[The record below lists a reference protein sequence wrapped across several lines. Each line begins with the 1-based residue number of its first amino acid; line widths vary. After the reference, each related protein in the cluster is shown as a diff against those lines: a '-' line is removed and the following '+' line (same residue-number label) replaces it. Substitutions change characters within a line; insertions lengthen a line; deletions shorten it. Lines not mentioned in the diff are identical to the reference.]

1 MPDSPANVPATA
13 MPSHASSGTNAI
25 DTIDTIDTMATDVL
39 LQLTGLK
46 KTYDETEVLTDINLN
61 IKRGE
66 FLTLLGPS
74 GCGKTTLL
82 RLIAGFEQPTAGAI
96 YLEGVQ
102 MAGLPADKRP
112 VNTVF
117 QQYALFPH
125 MTVAQNVAYSLR
137 IKKVPKDEIQTRVRD
152 ILAMVQLGHLAN
164 RKPQDLSGGQ
174 QQRVAIARAVINRPK
189 LLLLDEPLSALDHK
203 LRLQMQS
210 ELKRLQRELG
220 ITFVFVTHDQE
231 EALSMSDR
239 IAVMKDGKF
248 QQIGTPIEIYETPA
262 NLFTAKFIGETNL
275 FKAEVRGVY
284 PDQPDR
290 DGQVTNGRIAVEVC
304 ESQAQEGPTT
314 LRNLRRPDF
323 ANEIKVGDMVNLL
336 LRPEDLRIYEVDDSA
351 HSGLLGHV
359 IESNYKGSTLDSI
372 IELQNGHIIK
382 ASEFFDEDDPSF
394 DYKLNE
400 AVKVS
405 WVDGWEWV
413 LPNDNSV
420 DDKTDN
426 ESDSDINS
434 GKAVSTTV
442 QKDIS

>member
-1 MPDSPANVPATA
+1 MTETNVNLQTAPLSPNSDKA
-13 MPSHASSGTNAI
+13 
-25 DTIDTIDTMATDVL
+25 L
-39 LQLTGLK
+39 LQLTGLQK
-46 KTYDETEVLTDINLN
+46 IYDQTEVLKDINLD
-61 IKRGE
+61 IEHGE
-66 FLTLLGPS
+66 FITLLGPS

-82 RLIAGFEQPTAGAI
+82 RLIAGFEQPNAGSI
-96 YLEGVQ
+96 YLDGMQ

-125 MTVAQNVAYSLR
+125 MTVAQNVAYGLKL
-137 IKKVPKDEIQTRVRD
+137 KKVPKDEIQTRVREM
-152 ILAMVQLGHLAN
+152 LAMVQLEHLAN

-174 QQRVAIARAVINRPK
+174 QQRVAIARAVINRPN
-189 LLLLDEPLSALDHK
+189 LLLLDEPLSARDQK

-210 ELKRLQRELG
+210 ELKRLHRQLG

-239 IAVMKDGKF
+239 IAVMKDGRF

-275 FKAEVRGVY
+275 FKAEVKGVY
-284 PDQPDR
+284 PEQPDR
-290 DGQVTNGRIAVEVC
+290 DGRVTNGRIEVEVC
-304 ESQAQEGPTT
+304 EAQAQEGPTT

-323 ANEIKVGDMVNLL
+323 ANDVQVGDIVNLL
-336 LRPEDLRIYEVDDSA
+336 LRPEDLRIYDPNDKE
-351 HSGLLGHV
+351 HGGLLGRV

-372 IELQNGHIIK
+372 IELTNGHIIK

-400 AVKVS
+400 GVKVS

-413 LPNDNSV
+413 LPEEDTLASGIDNG
-420 DDKTDN
+420 
-426 ESDSDINS
+426 INNS
-434 GKAVSTTV
+434 PSKLAA

>member
-1 MPDSPANVPATA
+1 MTDS
-13 MPSHASSGTNAI
+13 SSSLQTTDA
-25 DTIDTIDTMATDVL
+25 DTLLKSDTL
-39 LQLTGLK
+39 LKITGLK
-46 KTYDETEVLTDINLN
+46 KSYDETEVLTDINLD
-61 IKRGE
+61 IKHGE

-96 YLEGVQ
+96 SLDGLQ
-102 MAGLPADKRP
+102 MAGLSADKRP

-125 MTVAQNVAYSLR
+125 MTVAQNVAYGLKL
-137 IKKVPKDEIQTRVRD
+137 KKVPKDEIQTRVRD
-152 ILAMVQLGHLAN
+152 ILDMVQLQALAN
-164 RKPQDLSGGQ
+164 RRPQDLSGGQ

-189 LLLLDEPLSALDHK
+189 LLLLDEPLSALDYK

-239 IAVMKDGKF
+239 IAVMKDGRF
-248 QQIGTPIEIYETPA
+248 QQIGTPIEIYENPA

-284 PDQPDR
+284 PEQPDR
-290 DGQVTNGRIAVEVC
+290 NGQVTNGRIEVEVC
-304 ESQAQEGPTT
+304 ESQAQAGPTT
-314 LRNLRRPDF
+314 LRNLRRPNF
-323 ANEIKVGDMVNLL
+323 ANEVQVGDIVNLL

-351 HSGLLGHV
+351 HNGLLGRV

-372 IELQNGHIIK
+372 IELDNGHIIK

-394 DYKLNE
+394 DYKINE
-400 AVKVS
+400 PVKVT

-413 LPNDNSV
+413 LPDDDSISNETTQTKVFDMSSADN
-420 DDKTDN
+420 KGN
-426 ESDSDINS
+426 H
-434 GKAVSTTV
+434 
-442 QKDIS
+442 